1 MNNDQMTQKSTTADV
16 GQMLDEARL
25 VWETAHVVVADMQ
38 DGERTK
44 IKELAQ
50 TVGQRLTK
58 DPKKILGFVHHFA
71 HNTDLAYVTRGKKGG
86 LIKGVKPV
94 KVVKASKRIKKPV
107 PAPIDTTVNPPI
119 YQG

>member
-1 MNNDQMTQKSTTADV
+1 MNNEQKNVTPDV
-16 GQMLDEARL
+16 KQMLDEAQL
-25 VWETAHVVVADMQ
+25 VWQTAHTVVANVMQ

-50 TVGQRLTK
+50 TVGQQLAR
-58 DPKKILGFVHHFA
+58 DPKKILGFVHYFA

-94 KVVKASKRIKKPV
+94 KVVKVSKRVKKPV
-107 PAPIDTTVNPPI
+107 PAPIDTTVNPPRL
-119 YQG
+119 QQE